1 MLSYVDYKYL
11 VDHLDNFVSFDVD
24 DPSSYKANLTRGLSL
39 KREIMPTVKPPKTSH
54 SRLLPVSPVVTK
66 LLKFFSH
73 HWDFILKREGE
84 SWYTETRYRLNPR
97 NFESY
102 WQDPKISL
110 GLRFASQ
117 TKFGCLDL
125 DENSVNNPLV
135 NPKRYRKLLKTL
147 SKIGIKRTVLIR
159 SSSNRGVH
167 LFFFLPLGINSFN
180 LACALFRV
188 LSENCFAIKSGELE
202 IFPNTKRYKK
212 KGEGF
217 SLFNGLRVPM
227 QPGSGATLLDS
238 ETFEPVPG
246 GAEEFVELM
255 NSSGDRQ
262 DFKLLKECCNTARD
276 WYCNFALNKQGRAQ
290 WQKDIEYS
298 LKFGF
303 TGSGQTNDILKNL
316 ANLGR
321 VFYGSNTVPDLAKFI
336 HERVIDLTGYKD
348 HCGHQ
353 DEIAKRAFEWA
364 TSAINYWSVWASH
377 PQRTQ
382 NFTELWTLQEQLSG
396 VEPVVRNVHRGRWG
410 LVNQKR
416 SDETMARLKT
426 ILTDY
431 PLDAMPKGVL
441 KRLNFINE
449 KCLTKFGTKFSRN
462 TLKKPEYRTLWHPKY
477 SQEVVT
483 AECGQPQAEGLW
495 GEVASPLHTP
505 RLPMIGRERLTQKEP
520 GCSFKLAMG
529 CFIAIAK
536 KIVITIK
543 LLINSQKQITEQ
555 PQNQN
560 QASKAVQKA
569 IAPPACSISS
579 NKPSKISVTQ
589 TGQKLGKSD
598 HTLMKCFVGLTPYL
612 VYRVFVLKLELI
624 KQEIKQKLDNLFTP
638 EIKTSETKLKEIR
651 KARRKNSY
659 FYHGIEVSSRSGLNR
674 RGDELINLKSGTRVK
689 ITTYTHSSSLGDDN
703 RQIMVYVRPINVK
716 TKEKYLVPLNTL
728 IYATSTDSYIN
739 LILPQIKGLVG
750 ALGLTKEDYLQYIEQ
765 IYGVKRTGQLRST
778 KIFEVVTH
786 FQNLFYSVFD
796 KKHEIKTVRYL

>member
-1 MLSYVDYKYL
+1 
-11 VDHLDNFVSFDVD
+11 
-24 DPSSYKANLTRGLSL
+24 
-39 KREIMPTVKPPKTSH
+39 MPTVKPPKINQ

-66 LLKFFSH
+66 LLEFFSH

-84 SWYTETRYRLNPR
+84 SWYTETRYKLNPR

-102 WQDPKISL
+102 WQDTEISL
-110 GLRFASQ
+110 GLRFAEQ

-125 DENSVNNPLV
+125 DENSANNPLV

-167 LFFFLPLGINSFN
+167 LFFFLPERINSFN

-227 QPGSGATLLDS
+227 QPGSGATLLDP

-246 GAEEFVELM
+246 GAEKFIELM
-255 NSSGDRQ
+255 NSSCARQ
-262 DFKLLKECCNTARD
+262 DLKLLKECCDTARD
-276 WYCNFALNKQGRAQ
+276 WYCNFALNKQGRTQ

-336 HERVIDLTGYKD
+336 HERVIDLPGYID

-353 DEIAKRAFEWA
+353 DKIEKRAFEWA
-364 TSAINYWSVWASH
+364 TSAINYWSIWASN

-396 VEPVVRNVHRGRWG
+396 VEPEVKAAHRGRWG
-410 LVNQKR
+410 WVNQKR
-416 SDETMARLKT
+416 SDETKSKLKT
-426 ILTDY
+426 ILTEH
-431 PLDAMPKGVL
+431 PLDIMPKGVL

-449 KCLTKFGTKFSRN
+449 KCQVMFGTKFSRN
-462 TLKKPEYRTLWHPKY
+462 TLNKPEYRDLWHPKY
-477 SQEVVT
+477 TQEVV
-483 AECGQPQAEGLW
+483 
-495 GEVASPLHTP
+495 
-505 RLPMIGRERLTQKEP
+505 TQKEP

-529 CFIAIAK
+529 CLSAIAK
-536 KIVITIK
+536 LVEDIAQKIFVTIE
-543 LLINSQKQITEQ
+543 LLISSQKHITEKQ
-555 PQNQN
+555 QSENK
-560 QASKAVQKA
+560 ASKAIQKA
-569 IAPPACSISS
+569 IAPPICSMQPNAS
-579 NKPSKISVTQ
+579 SKIPVIQAKQEFSQ
-589 TGQKLGKSD
+589 SD
-598 HTLMKCFVGLTPYL
+598 RTLMKCCVGQAPYL

-624 KQEIKQKLDNLFTP
+624 KLEIKQKLENLFTP
-638 EIKTSETKLKEIR
+638 EIKTSETKLKEIG
-651 KARRKNSY
+651 KARRKNCY

-674 RGDELINLKSGTRVK
+674 RGDELINLKPGTRVK
-689 ITTYTHSSSLGDDN
+689 ILTNIHSSSLGDDN
-703 RQIMVYVRPINVK
+703 RQIMVYVRPIDVK
-716 TKEKYLVPLNTL
+716 TKEKYLVSLDSL
-728 IYATSTDSYIN
+728 ICASSNDSYVKAV
-739 LILPQIKGLVG
+739 LPQIKGLVG
-750 ALGLTKEDYLQYIEQ
+750 VLG
-765 IYGVKRTGQLRST
+765 
-778 KIFEVVTH
+778 
-786 FQNLFYSVFD
+786 
-796 KKHEIKTVRYL
+796 

>member
-24 DPSSYKANLTRGLSL
+24 DPSSNEANLTRGLSL
-39 KREIMPTVKPPKTSH
+39 KREIMPTVKPPKTNQHGEGRSGDPTAPRH
-54 SRLLPVSPVVTK
+54 QSRLLPVSPVVTK

-110 GLRFASQ
+110 GLRFARQ
-117 TKFGCLDL
+117 TNFGCLDL
-125 DENSVNNPLV
+125 DENSANNPLV

-147 SKIGIKRTVLIR
+147 RKIGIKRTVLIR

-180 LACALFRV
+180 LACALFKV

-227 QPGSGATLLDS
+227 QPGSGATLLDPK
-238 ETFEPVPG
+238 TFEPVPG

-276 WYCNFALNKQGRAQ
+276 WYCNFALNKQGRTQ

-321 VFYGSNTVPDLAKFI
+321 VFYGSNTVSALAKFI

-353 DEIAKRAFEWA
+353 DEIEKRAFEWA

-377 PQRTQ
+377 PQRTE
-382 NFTELWTLQEQLSG
+382 NFTELWALQEQLSG
-396 VEPVVRNVHRGRWG
+396 VEPEVKAAHRGRWG
-410 LVNQKR
+410 WVNQKR
-416 SDETMARLKT
+416 SDETMSRFKT
-426 ILTDY
+426 ILTEH
-431 PLDAMPKGVL
+431 PLDIMPKGVL

-449 KCLTKFGTKFSRN
+449 RCLNKFGTKFSRN
-462 TLKKPEYRTLWHPKY
+462 TLNKPKYRTLWHPKY
-477 SQEVVT
+477 TQEVKT
-483 AECGQPQAEGLW
+483 IQ
-495 GEVASPLHTP
+495 
-505 RLPMIGRERLTQKEP
+505 EP
-520 GCSFKLAMG
+520 AFSFKLAMG
-529 CFIAIAK
+529 CLSAIAQ
-536 KIVITIK
+536 KIFVTIE
-543 LLINSQKQITEQ
+543 LLINSKTKHITEKQ
-555 PQNQN
+555 QSKKD
-560 QASKAVQKA
+560 ASKAIQKA
-569 IAPPACSISS
+569 IAPPICSTLPNVS
-579 NKPSKISVTQ
+579 SKIPVTPAIHEFCQ
-589 TGQKLGKSD
+589 SD
-598 HTLMKCFVGLTPYL
+598 RTLMKCCVGLSPYL

-624 KQEIKQKLDNLFTP
+624 KQEIKQKLDNLFIV
-638 EIKTSETKLKEIR
+638 EIKTSETKLKEIA
-651 KARRKNSY
+651 KARRKNNY
-659 FYHGIEVSSRSGLNR
+659 FYHGREVSSRSGLNR

-689 ITTYTHSSSLGDDN
+689 ILTNIHSSSLGDDN
-703 RQIMVYVRPINVK
+703 RQILVYVRPIDVK
-716 TKEKYLVPLNTL
+716 TKEKYLVSLDSL
-728 IYATSTDSYIN
+728 ICASSNDSYVKAV
-739 LILPQIKGLVG
+739 LPQIKGLVG
-750 ALGLTKEDYLQYIEQ
+750 ILGLTKEDYLQYIEQ

-786 FQNLFYSVFD
+786 FQNLFYSVA
-796 KKHEIKTVRYL
+796 KI

>member
-1 MLSYVDYKYL
+1 
-11 VDHLDNFVSFDVD
+11 
-24 DPSSYKANLTRGLSL
+24 
-39 KREIMPTVKPPKTSH
+39 MPTVKPLKTNQHGDWPKVSGDPTAPRH
-54 SRLLPVSPVVTK
+54 QSRLLPVSPVVTK

-84 SWYTETRYRLNPR
+84 SWYTETRYLLNPR

-110 GLRFASQ
+110 GLRFASH

-125 DENSVNNPLV
+125 DENSANNPLV

-147 SKIGIKRTVLIR
+147 RKIGIKRTILIR

-167 LFFFLPLGINSFN
+167 LFFFLPKGINSFN

-227 QPGSGATLLDS
+227 QPGSGATLLDP
-238 ETFEPVPG
+238 ETFKPVPG
-246 GAEEFVELM
+246 GAEKFVELM

-336 HERVIDLTGYKD
+336 HERVIDLPGYQN

-353 DEIAKRAFEWA
+353 DEIEKRAFEWA
-364 TSAINYWSVWASH
+364 TSAINYWSIWASN

-382 NFTELWTLQEQLSG
+382 NFTELWAEQEQLSG
-396 VEPVVRNVHRGRWG
+396 VEPKVKAAHRGRWG
-410 LVNQKR
+410 WVNQKR
-416 SDETMARLKT
+416 SDETMSRLKT
-426 ILTDY
+426 ILTEH
-431 PLDAMPKGVL
+431 PLDIMPKGVL

-449 KCLTKFGTKFSRN
+449 KCQVMFGTKFSRN
-462 TLKKPEYRTLWHPKY
+462 TLKKPEYRDLWHPKY
-477 SQEVVT
+477 TQE
-483 AECGQPQAEGLW
+483 A
-495 GEVASPLHTP
+495 
-505 RLPMIGRERLTQKEP
+505 ITQKEP
-520 GCSFKLAMG
+520 GFSFKLAMG
-529 CFIAIAK
+529 CLSAIAQ
-536 KIVITIK
+536 KIFVTIE
-543 LLINSQKQITEQ
+543 LLINSKKHNTEKQQSKKE
-555 PQNQN
+555 
-560 QASKAVQKA
+560 ASKAIQKA
-569 IAPPACSISS
+569 IAPPICSTLQNVSG
-579 NKPSKISVTQ
+579 KISVTQ
-589 TGQKLGKSD
+589 ATHKFSQSD
-598 HTLMKCFVGLTPYL
+598 RTLMKCCVGLTPYL

-624 KQEIKQKLDNLFTP
+624 KQEVKQKLENLFKP
-638 EIKTSETKLKEIR
+638 EIKTSEIKLKEIR
-651 KARRKNSY
+651 QARRKNSY
-659 FYHGIEVSSRSGLNR
+659 FYHGREVSSRSGLNR

-750 ALGLTKEDYLQYIEQ
+750 ALGLTKKDYLQYIEQ
-765 IYGVKRTGQLRST
+765 TYGVKRTGQLRST

-786 FQNLFYSVFD
+786 FQNLFYSMFD
-796 KKHEIKTVRYL
+796 KSVTV

>member
-1 MLSYVDYKYL
+1 
-11 VDHLDNFVSFDVD
+11 
-24 DPSSYKANLTRGLSL
+24 
-39 KREIMPTVKPPKTSH
+39 MPTVKPPKINQ

-66 LLKFFSH
+66 LLEFFSH

-84 SWYTETRYRLNPR
+84 SWYTETRYKLNPR

-102 WQDPKISL
+102 WQDTEISL
-110 GLRFASQ
+110 GLRFAEQ

-125 DENSVNNPLV
+125 DENSANNPLV

-167 LFFFLPLGINSFN
+167 LFFFLPERINSFN

-227 QPGSGATLLDS
+227 QPGSGATLLDP

-246 GAEEFVELM
+246 GAEKFIELM
-255 NSSGDRQ
+255 NSSCARQ
-262 DFKLLKECCNTARD
+262 DLKLLKECCDTARD
-276 WYCNFALNKQGRAQ
+276 WYCNFALNKQGRTQ

-336 HERVIDLTGYKD
+336 HERVIDLPGYID

-353 DEIAKRAFEWA
+353 DKIEKRAFEWA
-364 TSAINYWSVWASH
+364 TSAINYWSIWASN

-396 VEPVVRNVHRGRWG
+396 VEPEVKAAHRGRWG
-410 LVNQKR
+410 WVNQKR
-416 SDETMARLKT
+416 SDETKSKLKS
-426 ILTDY
+426 ILTEH
-431 PLDAMPKGVL
+431 PLDIMPKGVL

-449 KCLTKFGTKFSRN
+449 KCQVIFGTKFSRN
-462 TLKKPEYRTLWHPKY
+462 TLNKPEYRTLWHPKY
-477 SQEVVT
+477 TQEVV
-483 AECGQPQAEGLW
+483 
-495 GEVASPLHTP
+495 
-505 RLPMIGRERLTQKEP
+505 TQKEP

-529 CFIAIAK
+529 CLSAIAK
-536 KIVITIK
+536 LVEDIAQKIFVTIE
-543 LLINSQKQITEQ
+543 LLISSQKHITEKQ
-555 PQNQN
+555 QSENK
-560 QASKAVQKA
+560 ASKAIQKA
-569 IAPPACSISS
+569 IAPPICSMQPNAS
-579 NKPSKISVTQ
+579 SKIPVIQAKQEFSQ
-589 TGQKLGKSD
+589 SD
-598 HTLMKCFVGLTPYL
+598 RTLMKCCVGQAPYL

-624 KQEIKQKLDNLFTP
+624 KLEIKQKLENLFTP
-638 EIKTSETKLKEIR
+638 EIKTSETKLKEIG
-651 KARRKNSY
+651 KARRKNCY

-674 RGDELINLKSGTRVK
+674 RGDELINLKPGTRVK
-689 ITTYTHSSSLGDDN
+689 ILTNIHSSSLGDDN
-703 RQIMVYVRPINVK
+703 RQIMVYVRPIDVK
-716 TKEKYLVPLNTL
+716 TKEKYLVSLDSL
-728 IYATSTDSYIN
+728 ICASSNDSYVKAV
-739 LILPQIKGLVG
+739 LPQIKGLVG
-750 ALGLTKEDYLQYIEQ
+750 VLGLTKKDYLQYIEQ
-765 IYGVKRTGQLRST
+765 TYSVKRTRQLWAT
-778 KIFEVVTH
+778 EIFEVVTY
-786 FQNLFYSVFD
+786 FQNLFDSSFNNGEQTLSFLLAEDPHVP
-796 KKHEIKTVRYL
+796 IWG

>member
-1 MLSYVDYKYL
+1 
-11 VDHLDNFVSFDVD
+11 
-24 DPSSYKANLTRGLSL
+24 
-39 KREIMPTVKPPKTSH
+39 MPTVKPPKINQ

-66 LLKFFSH
+66 LLEFFSH
-73 HWDFILKREGE
+73 HWDFILKREE
-84 SWYTETRYRLNPR
+84 EAWYTETRYRLNPR

-125 DENSVNNPLV
+125 DENSANNPLV

-167 LFFFLPLGINSFN
+167 LFFFLPERINSFN

-202 IFPNTKRYKK
+202 IFPNTKRYKQ

-238 ETFEPVPG
+238 ETFKPLPG

-255 NSSGDRQ
+255 NSSCDCQ
-262 DFKLLKECCNTARD
+262 DFKQLKECCNTARD

-290 WQKDIEYS
+290 WQKDLEYS

-336 HERVIDLTGYKD
+336 HERAIDLNGYKD
-348 HCGHQ
+348 YCGHQ
-353 DEIAKRAFEWA
+353 DEIAKRGFEWA
-364 TSAINYWSVWASH
+364 TSAINYWSVWASY

-382 NFTELWTLQEQLSG
+382 NFTELWAEQEQLSG

-426 ILTDY
+426 ILAEY
-431 PLDAMPKGVL
+431 SLDTMPKGVL

-449 KCLTKFGTKFSRN
+449 KCLTMFGTKFSRN
-462 TLKKPEYRTLWHPKY
+462 TLKKLEYRDLWHPKY
-477 SQEVVT
+477 TQE
-483 AECGQPQAEGLW
+483 AIA
-495 GEVASPLHTP
+495 
-505 RLPMIGRERLTQKEP
+505 QKEP
-520 GCSFKLAMG
+520 GFSFKLAMG
-529 CFIAIAK
+529 CFVAIAK

-543 LLINSQKQITEQ
+543 LLVNSQKHITDKQ
-555 PQNQN
+555 QSQNQTSE
-560 QASKAVQKA
+560 AIQKA
-569 IAPPACSISS
+569 IAPYACSISS
-579 NKPSKISVTQ
+579 NEPSKIAVTQ
-589 TGQKLGKSD
+589 TRQKLGKSD
-598 HTLMKCFVGLTPYL
+598 RTFMKCCVGQAPYL
-612 VYRVFVLKLELI
+612 VYRVFVLRLELI
-624 KQEIKQKLDNLFTP
+624 KQKLSNLFDNLFIP

-659 FYHGIEVSSRSGLNR
+659 FYHGLEVSSRSASNR
-674 RGDELINLKSGTRVK
+674 REDELINLKPGMKVRILTD
-689 ITTYTHSSSLGDDN
+689 IHSSSLGDDR
-703 RQIMVYVRPINVK
+703 RQIMVYVKLIKVESKEKSP
-716 TKEKYLVPLNTL
+716 EKYLVPLNTL

-739 LILPQIKGLVG
+739 LILPQIKGLVD
-750 ALGLTKEDYLQYIEQ
+750 ALGLTKEDYLQYIKQ

-778 KIFEVVTH
+778 KIFEVFTH

-796 KKHEIKTVRYL
+796 KSVTV

>member
-1 MLSYVDYKYL
+1 
-11 VDHLDNFVSFDVD
+11 
-24 DPSSYKANLTRGLSL
+24 
-39 KREIMPTVKPPKTSH
+39 MPTVKPLKINQ

-66 LLKFFSH
+66 LLEFFSH

-125 DENSVNNPLV
+125 DENSANNPLV

-167 LFFFLPLGINSFN
+167 LFFFLPEKINSFN

-188 LSENCFAIKSGELE
+188 LSENGFAIKPGELE
-202 IFPNTKRYKK
+202 IFPNTKRYKQK
-212 KGEGF
+212 SEGF

-227 QPGSGATLLDS
+227 QPGSGATLLDP

-255 NSSGDRQ
+255 NCSGDRQ

-336 HERVIDLTGYKD
+336 HERVIDLPGYQN

-353 DEIAKRAFEWA
+353 DEIEKRAFEWA
-364 TSAINYWSVWASH
+364 TSAINYWSVWASN

-382 NFTELWTLQEQLSG
+382 NFTELWALQEQLSG
-396 VEPVVRNVHRGRWG
+396 VEPKVKAAHRGRWG
-410 LVNQKR
+410 WVNQKR
-416 SDETMARLKT
+416 SDETMSRLKT

-477 SQEVVT
+477 TQEVV
-483 AECGQPQAEGLW
+483 
-495 GEVASPLHTP
+495 V
-505 RLPMIGRERLTQKEP
+505 TQKEP
-520 GCSFKLAMG
+520 GYSFKLAMG
-529 CFIAIAK
+529 CFVAIAK
-536 KIVITIK
+536 KIIITIK
-543 LLINSQKQITEQ
+543 LLVNSQKQITEQ
-555 PQNQN
+555 QQSQNQT
-560 QASKAVQKA
+560 SKAVQKA
-569 IAPPACSISS
+569 IAPPLCSISP
-579 NKPSKISVTQ
+579 NKPSKIAVTQ
-589 TGQKLGKSD
+589 TRQKLCQSD
-598 HTLMKCFVGLTPYL
+598 RTLMKCCVGLAPYL
-612 VYRVFVLKLELI
+612 VYRIFVLKLELI
-624 KQEIKQKLDNLFTP
+624 KQDIKQKLENLFTP
-638 EIKTSETKLKEIR
+638 EIKTSERKFKEIG

-659 FYHGIEVSSRSGLNR
+659 FYHGREVSSRSGLNR

-689 ITTYTHSSSLGDDN
+689 ITTDTHSSSLGDDN
-703 RQIMVYVRPINVK
+703 RQIMVYVKQADVK
-716 TKEKYLVPLNTL
+716 TKEKYLVSL
-728 IYATSTDSYIN
+728 DN
-739 LILPQIKGLVG
+739 LIPVLNCENYSVAVLPSIIELVYSLELDRGDYRDYIQGTYQVSRTKYLSGSQIFQV
-750 ALGLTKEDYLQYIEQ
+750 IE
-765 IYGVKRTGQLRST
+765 
-778 KIFEVVTH
+778 H
-786 FQNLFYSVFD
+786 FQHLLLKPILSV
-796 KKHEIKTVRYL
+796 E

>member
-24 DPSSYKANLTRGLSL
+24 DPSSNEANLTRGLSL
-39 KREIMPTVKPPKTSH
+39 KREIMPTVKPPKINL
-54 SRLLPVSPVVTK
+54 SRLLPVSPVVAK
-66 LLKFFSH
+66 LLEFFSH

-84 SWYTETRYRLNPR
+84 SWYTETRYVLNPR

-110 GLRFASQ
+110 GLRFAKQ

-125 DENSVNNPLV
+125 DENSANNPLV

-147 SKIGIKRTVLIR
+147 RKIGIKQTVLIR

-167 LFFFLPLGINSFN
+167 LFFFLPKEINSFN

-188 LSENCFAIKSGELE
+188 LSENSFAIKSGELE

-227 QPGSGATLLDS
+227 QPGSGATLLDPK
-238 ETFEPVPG
+238 TFEPVPG
-246 GAEEFVELM
+246 GAESFVELM
-255 NSSGDRQ
+255 NSSGDCQ

-321 VFYGSNTVPDLAKFI
+321 VFYGSNTVSALAKFI
-336 HERVIDLTGYKD
+336 HERVIDLPGYQN

-353 DEIAKRAFEWA
+353 DEIAKRSFEWA
-364 TSAINYWSVWASH
+364 TSAINYWSIWASN

-382 NFTELWTLQEQLSG
+382 NFTELWAEQEQLSA
-396 VEPVVRNVHRGRWG
+396 VEPKVKAAHRGRWG

-416 SDETMARLKT
+416 SDETMSRLKT
-426 ILTDY
+426 ILTEH
-431 PLDAMPKGVL
+431 PLDIMPKGVL
-441 KRLNFINE
+441 KRVDFINE
-449 KCLTKFGTKFSRN
+449 KCQMMFGTKFSRN
-462 TLKKPEYRTLWHPKY
+462 TLKKTEYRDLWHPKY
-477 SQEVVT
+477 TQE
-483 AECGQPQAEGLW
+483 AIA
-495 GEVASPLHTP
+495 
-505 RLPMIGRERLTQKEP
+505 QKEP
-520 GCSFKLAMG
+520 AFSFKLAMG
-529 CFIAIAK
+529 CLSAIAQ
-536 KIVITIK
+536 KIFVTIE
-543 LLINSQKQITEQ
+543 LLISSKKKHNTEKQQNQKQA
-555 PQNQN
+555 N
-560 QASKAVQKA
+560 QAIQKA
-569 IAPPACSISS
+569 IAPPVCSISP
-579 NKPSKISVTQ
+579 NERSKIAVTQ
-589 TGQKLGKSD
+589 TGQKLGQSD
-598 HTLMKCFVGLTPYL
+598 RTLMKCCVGLAPYL
-612 VYRVFVLKLELI
+612 VYRIFVLKLELI
-624 KQEIKQKLDNLFTP
+624 KQEIKQKLDNLFAP
-638 EIKTSETKLKEIR
+638 EIKTSETKFKEIR

-659 FYHGIEVSSRSGLNR
+659 IYHGREVSSRSGLNR

-739 LILPQIKGLVG
+739 LILPQIKGLVD
-750 ALGLTKEDYLQYIEQ
+750 ALGLTKKDYLQYIEQ
-765 IYGVKRTGQLRST
+765 TYGVKRTGQLRST

-796 KKHEIKTVRYL
+796 KSVTV

>member
-1 MLSYVDYKYL
+1 
-11 VDHLDNFVSFDVD
+11 
-24 DPSSYKANLTRGLSL
+24 
-39 KREIMPTVKPPKTSH
+39 
-54 SRLLPVSPVVTK
+54 LPEK
-66 LLKFFSH
+66 
-73 HWDFILKREGE
+73 
-84 SWYTETRYRLNPR
+84 
-97 NFESY
+97 
-102 WQDPKISL
+102 
-110 GLRFASQ
+110 
-117 TKFGCLDL
+117 
-125 DENSVNNPLV
+125 
-135 NPKRYRKLLKTL
+135 
-147 SKIGIKRTVLIR
+147 
-159 SSSNRGVH
+159 
-167 LFFFLPLGINSFN
+167 INSFN

-188 LSENCFAIKSGELE
+188 LSENGFAIKPGELE
-202 IFPNTKRYKK
+202 IFPNTKKYKQ

-238 ETFEPVPG
+238 ETFEPVSG

-255 NSSGDRQ
+255 NSSCDRQ

-290 WQKDIEYS
+290 WQKDLEYS

-321 VFYGSNTVPDLAKFI
+321 VFYGSNTVPDLTKFI

-382 NFTELWTLQEQLSG
+382 NFTELWAEQEQLSG

-426 ILTDY
+426 ILAEY
-431 PLDAMPKGVL
+431 PLDTMPKGVL

-462 TLKKPEYRTLWHPKY
+462 TLKKPEYRDLWHPKY
-477 SQEVVT
+477 TQEVKT
-483 AECGQPQAEGLW
+483 IQ
-495 GEVASPLHTP
+495 
-505 RLPMIGRERLTQKEP
+505 EP
-520 GCSFKLAMG
+520 GFSFKLVMG
-529 CFIAIAK
+529 CFVAIAK
-536 KIVITIK
+536 KIVVTIK

-555 PQNQN
+555 QQNQN
-560 QASKAVQKA
+560 QTSKAIQKA
-569 IAPPACSISS
+569 IAPPLCITCS
-579 NKPSKISVTQ
+579 NEPSKIAVTQ
-589 TGQKLGKSD
+589 TRQKLGKSD
-598 HTLMKCFVGLTPYL
+598 RTFVKCCVGQAPYL
-612 VYRVFVLKLELI
+612 AYRVFILRLELI
-624 KQEIKQKLDNLFTP
+624 KQKLSNLFDNLFIP

-659 FYHGIEVSSRSGLNR
+659 FYHGIEVSSRSASNR
-674 RGDELINLKSGTRVK
+674 REDELINLKSGMKVRILTD
-689 ITTYTHSSSLGDDN
+689 IHSSSLGDDR
-703 RQIMVYVRPINVK
+703 RQIMVYVKLIKVESKEKSP
-716 TKEKYLVPLNTL
+716 EKYLVPLNTL

-739 LILPQIKGLVG
+739 LILPQIKGLVD

-796 KKHEIKTVRYL
+796 KSVTV